1 MLFYSTGRPLKNWAY
16 YLAEITS
23 GKNKDFHYGSTN
35 LRVVKG
41 IFMTRDQH
49 FFFPVKLLI
58 FSL

>member
-1 MLFYSTGRPLKNWAY
+1 MLFYSADRPLKNWAY
-16 YLAEITS
+16 CLTEITN

-41 IFMTRDQH
+41 IFITCDQC